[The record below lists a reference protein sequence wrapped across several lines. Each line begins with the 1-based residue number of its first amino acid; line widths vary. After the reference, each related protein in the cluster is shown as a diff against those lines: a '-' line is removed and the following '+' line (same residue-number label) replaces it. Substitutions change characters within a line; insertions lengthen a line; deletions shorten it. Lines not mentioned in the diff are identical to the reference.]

1 MIDWTKPIE
10 TTDGEPCTYLGEF
23 YDGYVWIAYRSDEL
37 KNWGAIKV
45 LLNGYVP
52 HLNFRIR
59 NVIEKRR
66 LEGWVN
72 VYPSEQAYFHAD
84 LFEARRVGRIN
95 NYIACVKINRDYVVG
110 EGLE

>member
-23 YDGYVWIAYRSDEL
+23 NDGYVWIAYRSDEL

-59 NVIEKRR
+59 NVIEKGR
-66 LEGWVN
+66 LEGWMN
-72 VYPSEQAYFHAD
+72 VFVEGGVFYKRKGTAD
-84 LFEARRVGRIN
+84 FAAHEGR
-95 NYIACVKINRDYVVG
+95 IACVKIDQEYTVG